1 MAAHPDELLADFQ
14 ETYGLNVWNLC
25 QGCEPKQAEAERLGA
40 LAWQLPRTSR
50 LWRSIDPSGGYDSA
64 TMLLR
69 QLEYDVRSFHWAFTE
84 EGKSKVNEPE
94 PLMLPGEEE
103 AHKRAAEEADNMALE
118 VARIFGLNI

>member
-50 LWRSIDPSGGYDSA
+50 LWRALDPSNGYDVA
-64 TMLLR
+64 TLLLR
-69 QLEYDVRSFHWAFTE
+69 QLEYNVRAFHWAFSE
-84 EGKSKVNEPE
+84 DGKNKVNEPG
-94 PLMLPGEEE
+94 LITLPGEEE
-103 AHKRAAEEADNMALE
+103 AHERAAEEADNAAIEL
-118 VARIFGLNI
+118 ARIFGLNI